1 MKTLAA
7 ALALVLLPV
16 LAHAQPE
23 DASEPA
29 DIAKPPPAP
38 VVKAKRKTWYVRAGV
53 AYVHPFST
61 SSELELADV
70 DGPASLAV
78 SNGPVPG
85 SGASVESATI
95 PALIIGYVL
104 PVMDGKLAL
113 ETILGPPL
121 DVKFTATGTLANQS
135 LAPSALGI
143 PTGVPALGPELGEA
157 KGVPPVITLVYSVPY
172 GKLRP
177 YVGAGISVL
186 FAYNAHTTN
195 PNLMSSDMSITPA
208 PGLALQTG
216 LEAQLYGR
224 IYARLDVKF
233 IALMYAR
240 AEVHHIQMQ
249 APDIPLFGT
258 VEVGTAKI
266 GTWVNPL
273 IVQAGIGT
281 DF

>member
-1 MKTLAA
+1 MKRFVV
-7 ALALVLLPV
+7 ALAILPA
-16 LAHAQPE
+16 LAHA
-23 DASEPA
+23 EP
-29 DIAKPPPAP
+29 
-38 VVKAKRKTWYVRAGV
+38 RKKLYVRAGI

-61 SSELELADV
+61 SGELELADV

-85 SGASVESATI
+85 SGASVESTTI
-95 PALIIGYVL
+95 PALIVGYVL
-104 PVMDGKLAL
+104 PVMDGKLAI
-113 ETILGPPL
+113 ETIIGPPL
-121 DVKFTATGTLANQS
+121 DVKFDATGSLANMS

-143 PTGVPALGPELGEA
+143 PTGVPALGPQLGEA
-157 KGVPPVITLVYSVPY
+157 KGVPPVLTLVYSLGSSERV
-172 GKLRP
+172 RP
-177 YVGAGISVL
+177 YVGAGVSVL

-195 PNLMSSDMSITPA
+195 SMLTSSDMSISPA
-208 PGLALQTG
+208 PGLVLQSG
-216 LEAQLYGR
+216 LEATIYKR

-240 AEVHHIQMQ
+240 AEVHHVQMQ

-281 DF
+281 DFW

>member
-1 MKTLAA
+1 MKHLII
-7 ALALVLLPV
+7 ALSLVPA
-16 LAHAQPE
+16 LAHA
-23 DASEPA
+23 EP
-29 DIAKPPPAP
+29 
-38 VVKAKRKTWYVRAGV
+38 RKKLFVRAGI
-53 AYVHPFST
+53 AYVPPFAT
-61 SSELELADV
+61 AGELALAAV

-85 SGASVESATI
+85 SGASVESTTI

-104 PVMDGKLAL
+104 PVMNGKLAI

-121 DVKFTATGTLANQS
+121 DVKFDATGSLANMS

-143 PTGVPALGPELGEA
+143 PTGVPALGPQLGEA
-157 KGVPPVITLVYSVPY
+157 KGVPPVFTLVYSL
-172 GKLRP
+172 GNSDKIRP
-177 YVGAGISVL
+177 YVGGGVAML

-195 PNLMSSDMSITPA
+195 PMLTSSDMSIAPA

-216 LEAQLYGR
+216 LEATIYKR

-240 AEVHHIQMQ
+240 AEVHHIQMN

-281 DF
+281 DFW

>member
-1 MKTLAA
+1 MKRLAIALTLI
-7 ALALVLLPV
+7 PM
-16 LAHAQPE
+16 LAHADPAEQP
-23 DASEPA
+23 
-29 DIAKPPPAP
+29 
-38 VVKAKRKTWYVRAGV
+38 KRKKFYFRAGV

-85 SGASVESATI
+85 SGATVESTTI
-95 PALIIGYVL
+95 PALIVGYVL
-104 PVMDGKLAL
+104 PVMDGKLAI

-121 DVKFTATGTLANQS
+121 DVKFDATGSLANMS
-135 LAPSALGI
+135 IAPSALGI
-143 PTGVPALGPELGEA
+143 PTGVPALGPQLGEA
-157 KGVPPVITLVYSVPY
+157 KGVPPVLTLVYSL
-172 GKLRP
+172 GSSETFRP
-177 YVGAGISVL
+177 YVGAGVSVL

-195 PNLMSSDMSITPA
+195 PMLTSSDMSISPA

-216 LEAQLYGR
+216 LEAKLYKS

-240 AEVHHIQMQ
+240 AEVHHIQMN

-258 VEVGTAKI
+258 VEVGTAKMNV
-266 GTWVNPL
+266 WVNPL
-273 IVQAGIGT
+273 IIQAALGT

>member
-1 MKTLAA
+1 MKRLV
-7 ALALVLLPV
+7 LALTLVPM
-16 LAHAQPE
+16 LASA
-23 DASEPA
+23 EP
-29 DIAKPPPAP
+29 
-38 VVKAKRKTWYVRAGV
+38 RKKLYVRAGV

-61 SSELELADV
+61 SGELELANV

-78 SNGPVPG
+78 GNGPVPG
-85 SGASVESATI
+85 SGASVESTTI

-104 PVMDGKLAL
+104 PVWNDKLSI

-121 DVKFTATGTLANQS
+121 DVKFDATGSLANMS
-135 LAPSALGI
+135 LAPTALGI
-143 PTGVPALGPELGEA
+143 PTGVPALGPQLGEA
-157 KGVPPVITLVYSVPY
+157 KGVPPVITLVYTPNPY
-172 GKLRP
+172 SKLRP
-177 YVGAGISVL
+177 YVGAGVSVL
-186 FAYNAHTTN
+186 FSYNARTTN
-195 PNLMSSDMSITPA
+195 PNLTSSDMSISPA

-216 LEAQLYGR
+216 LEATIYKR
-224 IYARLDVKF
+224 VYARLDVKF

-240 AEVHHIQMQ
+240 AEVHHIQMPV
-249 APDIPLFGT
+249 PDIPLFGT